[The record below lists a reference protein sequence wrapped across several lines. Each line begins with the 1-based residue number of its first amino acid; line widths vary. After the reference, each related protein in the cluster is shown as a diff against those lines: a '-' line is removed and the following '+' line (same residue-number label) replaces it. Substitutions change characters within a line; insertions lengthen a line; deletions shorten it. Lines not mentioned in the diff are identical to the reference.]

1 MENKNKDLYLAIVI
15 SLLVMLFTSLNVNLS
30 AFRLL
35 FGIPLAFYLPGYT
48 LTELFFPRYQLD
60 WLERLLFRIGMSI
73 CIVIFAGFLLNVTNN
88 GLQPSSWAVFLGL
101 FTIIL
106 AFATLIKRRGEA
118 KPALTSPKIRIQ
130 PFSLFLLA
138 CSVLITVGAYVFERS
153 TTVNLSH
160 TYTQLWIAPATNGH
174 PNELEIGINNM
185 ENDTKSYHLIVQTDQ
200 GVLQNWP
207 GITLSPGQTWNVTL
221 DLTQLPVQRGYIKA
235 LLYLQ
240 DSPSQVYRS
249 VTWWSAL
256 KSAGVLENSVGSV
269 LR

>member
-15 SLLVMLFTSLNVNLS
+15 SLLAMLFTSLNIKLS

-35 FGIPLAFYLPGYT
+35 YGIPLAFFLPGYT
-48 LTELFFPRYQLD
+48 LTGLFFPSYRLD
-60 WLERLLFRIGMSI
+60 WMERLLFRIGMSI
-73 CIVIFAGFLLNVTNN
+73 CIVIFAGFLLNVTGY
-88 GLQPSSWAVFLGL
+88 GLQPISWAVFLGL

-106 AFATLIKRRGEA
+106 AFTTIIKKRWEE
-118 KPALTSPKIRIQ
+118 KPTLTSTQIRIR
-130 PFSLFLLA
+130 PLSLFLLA
-138 CSVLITVGAYVFERS
+138 CSVLITGGAYVFERN
-153 TTVNLSH
+153 TTIKLSH

-174 PNELEIGINNM
+174 PNGLEFGIKNM
-185 ENDTKSYHLIVQTDQ
+185 EDNPKSYHLVVQTDQ

-207 GITLSPGQTWNVTL
+207 SITLSPGQTWDGML
-221 DLTQLPVQRGYIKA
+221 DLPQIPLQGGYIKA

-249 VTWWSAL
+249 VSWWPAL
-256 KSAGVLENSVGSV
+256 KSAGVLENSAASV